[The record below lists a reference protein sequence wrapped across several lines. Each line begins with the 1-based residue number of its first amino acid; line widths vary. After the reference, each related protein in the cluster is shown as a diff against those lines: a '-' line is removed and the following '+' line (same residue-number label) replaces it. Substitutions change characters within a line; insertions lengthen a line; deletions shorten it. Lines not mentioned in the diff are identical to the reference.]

1 MFKRKNEQKKEAAL
15 SPERHTKAF
24 IQAANA
30 FEKSRVEGAKKMAKI
45 AWSIATISCL
55 CTVLSVGAIMGLTPL
70 KEVQPFLVRVDN
82 NTGVTDLVTTLKT
95 KEENYG
101 EVMDKY
107 WLSQYIKYRESYNW
121 YTVQST
127 YDASMLLSSPAIQ
140 KEISKFM
147 TSEAAPYKIFG
158 DTTTIDVRILAV
170 TWVGKTAQVRFERT
184 IKKVNPTETDKP
196 IVQRMI
202 ATIGYHYFNSPQK
215 EADRLVN
222 PLGLQ
227 VLSYRVDQEG

>member
-1 MFKRKNEQKKEAAL
+1 MFKRKDKKKEAVL
-15 SPERHTKAF
+15 SPERHTNEF
-24 IQAANA
+24 INAAKA
-30 FEKSRVEGAKKMAKI
+30 FEKSRIESSKKMAKI
-45 AWSIATISCL
+45 AWAVAGISCL
-55 CTVLSVGAIMGLTPL
+55 CTALSVVAIMALTPL

-95 KEENYG
+95 KEDTYG

-107 WLSQYIKYRESYNW
+107 WLSQYVKYRESYNW

-140 KEISKFM
+140 TEISKFM
-147 TSEAAPYKIFG
+147 ASAAAPYKIFV
-158 DTTTIDVRILAV
+158 DTTTVDVKILAV
-170 TWVGKTAQVRFERT
+170 TWVGQMAQVRFERT
-184 IKKVNPTETDKP
+184 IKKVNPTEADKP

-215 EADRLVN
+215 EADRLIN

>member
-1 MFKRKNEQKKEAAL
+1 MFKRKDKKKEPVL
-15 SPERHTKAF
+15 SPERKTNEF

-30 FEKSRVEGAKKMAKI
+30 FEKSRVEASKKMAKI
-45 AWSIATISCL
+45 AWSVAGISCL
-55 CTVLSVGAIMGLTPL
+55 CTALSVAAIVGLTPL

-95 KEENYG
+95 KEETYG

-107 WLSQYIKYRESYNW
+107 WLSQYVKYREGYNW

-140 KEISKFM
+140 GEISKFM
-147 TSEAAPYKIFG
+147 TSAAAPYKIFG
-158 DTTTIDVRILAV
+158 DSTTIDVKILAV
-170 TWVGKTAQVRFERT
+170 TWVGNTAQVRFERT